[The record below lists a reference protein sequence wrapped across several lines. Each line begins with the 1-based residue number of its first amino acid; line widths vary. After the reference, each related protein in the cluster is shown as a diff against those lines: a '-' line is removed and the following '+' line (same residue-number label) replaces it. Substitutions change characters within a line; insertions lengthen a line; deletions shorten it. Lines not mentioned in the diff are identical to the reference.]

1 MQIVMKSLKNT
12 MDASVQQNL
21 AIIIIINFHASL
33 FTVLGKFTV
42 TIKILIHLITVLIMC
57 VTSFKLSYE

>member
-1 MQIVMKSLKNT
+1 MKLLNT

-33 FTVLGKFTV
+33 FTVLGSFTV
-42 TIKILIHLITVLIMC
+42 TITLNLMMKILIHLVTVLIMC
-57 VTSFKLSYE
+57 VAN